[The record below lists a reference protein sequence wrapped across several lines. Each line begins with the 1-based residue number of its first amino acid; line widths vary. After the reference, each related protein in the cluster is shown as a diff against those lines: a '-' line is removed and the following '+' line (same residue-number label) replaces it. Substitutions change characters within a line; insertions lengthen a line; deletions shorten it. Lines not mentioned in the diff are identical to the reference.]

1 MMDLTSDCILVS
13 IDKSHGTDHTVLVVG
28 RQRPNQSVEVINAFH
43 GQEAIDIYN
52 KLITKPGGP
61 NYV

>member
-1 MMDLTSDCILVS
+1 MDMMSDCILVS
-13 IDKSHGTDHTVLVVG
+13 IDKSNGTDRTVVVVG
-28 RQRPNQSVEVINAFH
+28 RQRPNKSVEIINAFQ

-61 NYV
+61 NYA